1 MERYSQ
7 LIHVTQ
13 NRVNGSAVALNE
25 TKRRTQEMVALNE
38 QMEKTIQKIPV
49 SIPKTETTTS
59 IERSAWLPWRKTT
72 STRITSSM
80 ILPEK
85 LAAIQREINSLNDR
99 LIDIDKE
106 ANEAT
111 NTIGHHGN
119 TLVQCLTDV
128 RILAKAIN
136 NGATAYT
143 PLVSAL
149 KAVRTSVDAQIELLM
164 SKNPTDIFLGG
175 NQLLRQVECLGH
187 YHTCA
192 TKCLEPPQEYNN
204 ITIKEKLKAIEMS

>member
-1 MERYSQ
+1 
-7 LIHVTQ
+7 
-13 NRVNGSAVALNE
+13 
-25 TKRRTQEMVALNE
+25 
-38 QMEKTIQKIPV
+38 MEKTIQKIPV

-204 ITIKEKLKAIEMS
+204 LTIKEKLKAIEMS

>member
-1 MERYSQ
+1 M
-7 LIHVTQ
+7 
-13 NRVNGSAVALNE
+13 
-25 TKRRTQEMVALNE
+25 
-38 QMEKTIQKIPV
+38 
-49 SIPKTETTTS
+49 
-59 IERSAWLPWRKTT
+59 
-72 STRITSSM
+72 
-80 ILPEK
+80 
-85 LAAIQREINSLNDR
+85 AAIQREINTLNDR

-106 ANEAT
+106 ATDAT

-143 PLVSAL
+143 PLVGVL
-149 KAVRTSVDAQIELLM
+149 KAVRTSVDAQVELLM
-164 SKNPTDIFLGG
+164 SKDPIDIFLGG

-192 TKCLEPPQEYNN
+192 IQCLEPPQEYKA
-204 ITIKEKLKAIEMS
+204 ITVTAKMKAIEMS